1 MDLPRLRRIRQG
13 AVMSQEELAERSG
26 VARDTISKLETGRR
40 GAYPSTIRKLA
51 AGLEV
56 RPQMLMGGVE
66 YLDEP
71 PEEESSEKKPSKETE
86 RAKRIGFSS
95 GSLRKPWPQASSIKE
110 CWCFSEITS
119 PGTQWC
125 CAFGLR
131 VKSSTLLM
139 AVICCL
145 KPFQAGT
152 AARACSPAAT
162 WATSSHCA
170 PASAVRSIVPSPKP
184 AYSVPGV

>member
-66 YLDEP
+66 YLDEG
-71 PEEESSEKKPSKETE
+71 SVDRNLRGASGETGAGQE
-86 RAKRIGFSS
+86 G
-95 GSLRKPWPQASSIKE
+95 
-110 CWCFSEITS
+110 
-119 PGTQWC
+119 
-125 CAFGLR
+125 R
-131 VKSSTLLM
+131 VL
-139 AVICCL
+139 
-145 KPFQAGT
+145 G
-152 AARACSPAAT
+152 R
-162 WATSSHCA
+162 
-170 PASAVRSIVPSPKP
+170 
-184 AYSVPGV
+184 YSFL

>member
-71 PEEESSEKKPSKETE
+71 SEGEPPAKKPSDRPE
-86 RAKRIGFSS
+86 RDKRIGF
-95 GSLRKPWPQASSIKE
+95 
-110 CWCFSEITS
+110 
-119 PGTQWC
+119 
-125 CAFGLR
+125 
-131 VKSSTLLM
+131 
-139 AVICCL
+139 
-145 KPFQAGT
+145 
-152 AARACSPAAT
+152 
-162 WATSSHCA
+162 
-170 PASAVRSIVPSPKP
+170 
-184 AYSVPGV
+184 